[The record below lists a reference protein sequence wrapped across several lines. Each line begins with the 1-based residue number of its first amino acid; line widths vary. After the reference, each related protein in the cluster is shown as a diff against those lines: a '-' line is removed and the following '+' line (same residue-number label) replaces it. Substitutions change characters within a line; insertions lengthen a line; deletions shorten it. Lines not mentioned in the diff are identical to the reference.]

1 MISLTIHLLN
11 SAYIIMI
18 RSLAVALSV
27 VVGAAASVNQ
37 FPIVGVFTQ
46 PTSDSDPACGGDC
59 LYLAASYVK

>member
-1 MISLTIHLLN
+1 
-11 SAYIIMI
+11 MI